1 MAINKNGLR
10 PGQIEKIIKD
20 NIGDINKAFRK
31 EIKQIDIVS
40 IILDLIN
47 KGISPVMGAAAR
59 FKSYSVN
66 YVKQIKGQIAFW
78 TNPNG
83 SIGSLEPLKNKE
95 LGAYRASAEARKQN
109 KENQKWVKERSE
121 NQFNGKKVSP
131 VNLKVSGEMQKGLS
145 YNEKTGE
152 LTAFSDVDGE
162 NLWNIHNDGV
172 PEKNIPERRL
182 LPNRP
187 GERFNRRID
196 QKITEALLKALKLDP
211 RSKSKLKKFASVK
224 FNIK

>member
-1 MAINKNGLR
+1 MAKSNGLK
-10 PGQIEKIIKD
+10 PGQIEKILRD

-31 EIKQIDIVS
+31 EIKQINIVG

-59 FKSYSVN
+59 FKRYSVN
-66 YVKQIKGQIAFW
+66 YVKQIKGEIAFW

-95 LGAYRASAEARKQN
+95 LASYRASPEARKQN
-109 KENQKWVKERSE
+109 KENQKWVKDRSAKL
-121 NQFNGKKVSP
+121 FKGKKVSP

-152 LTAFSDVDGE
+152 LIAASDVDGE

-211 RSKSKLKKFASVK
+211 RAKSKLKKFASVK